1 MNRARAFTL
10 VEVLVSL
17 AIFALA
23 AVALGAAYVNLI
35 LAHEALRRT
44 EPQDEALRLA
54 RRALLAEPELEAAET
69 GDEVVLT
76 DERTARWRAEIE
88 PLPVADLFSATLEVE
103 VPAPDRGSTEKFTE
117 THVLLRP
124 TWSTEADRKQLLD
137 DAKRRLDEER
147 ARL

>member
-1 MNRARAFTL
+1 MSRARAFTL

-17 AIFALA
+17 AVFALA

-35 LAHEALRRT
+35 LAHDALRRT

-54 RRALLAEPELEAAET
+54 RRALLAEPKLDAAET
-69 GDEVVLT
+69 GGEVVLA

-88 PLPVADLFSATLEVE
+88 PLPVADLFTVTLEVE
-103 VPAPDRGSTEKFTE
+103 VPAADGGSAEDHTEVHT
-117 THVLLRP
+117 LLRP
-124 TWSTEADRKQLLD
+124 TWSVEADRKQLLD

>member
-1 MNRARAFTL
+1 MSRPRAFTL

-17 AIFALA
+17 AIFAMA

-44 EPQDEALRLA
+44 EPRDEAVRLA
-54 RRALLAEPELEAAET
+54 RRALLAEADLDAAET
-69 GDEVVLT
+69 GGDVVLA

-88 PLPVADLFSATLEVE
+88 PLPVADLFTVTLEVE
-103 VPAPDRGSTEKFTE
+103 VPPPEGGPAEEFFE
-117 THVLLRP
+117 TYTLLRP
-124 TWSTEADRKQLLD
+124 TWSDEADRKKLLD
-137 DAKRRLDEER
+137 DARRRLEEER